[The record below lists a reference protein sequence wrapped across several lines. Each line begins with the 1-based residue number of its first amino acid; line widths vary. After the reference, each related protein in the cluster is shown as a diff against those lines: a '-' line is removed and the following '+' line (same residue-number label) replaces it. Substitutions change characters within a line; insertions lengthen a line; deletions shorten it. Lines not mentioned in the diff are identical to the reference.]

1 MNGLAMQALLDVLAA
16 TPEPPDAQT
25 DPTDVIALAQQM
37 TDGREQSLALLQQVM
52 ANNETVEG
60 EGRAIL
66 AEINDRDA
74 RWQAALDRSRH
85 ELGQRMAAARHI
97 RRRIPSAVP

>member
-25 DPTDVIALAQQM
+25 DPSDVIDLAQQM
-37 TDGREQSLALLQQVM
+37 TETREESLALLQQVM
-52 ANNETVEG
+52 ANNGAVEG
-60 EGRAIL
+60 EGQAVL

-74 RWQAALDRSRH
+74 RWQAALGRARH
-85 ELGQRMAAARHI
+85 ELTQRMQAARHI